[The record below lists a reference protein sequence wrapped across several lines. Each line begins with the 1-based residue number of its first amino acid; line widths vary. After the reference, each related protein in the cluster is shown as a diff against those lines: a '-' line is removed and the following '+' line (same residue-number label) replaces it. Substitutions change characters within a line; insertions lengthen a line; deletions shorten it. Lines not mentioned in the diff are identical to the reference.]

1 MEKTRFAV
9 VDLEGFVSAVELL
22 VLQGDWEAVR
32 EKAQKRQE
40 ACPGDSAACLALALC
55 HAREGRK
62 EEALR
67 FLEAMERVEEG
78 WGTLY
83 RCGGDEFARQG
94 MSREAMECYR
104 KSSLLNSGRVRWNG
118 GTHPPAPP
126 SRREEET
133 EGDDDD
139 RAEVPEE
146 LLTPTMADLYVRQG
160 HYELARSTLEKLLS
174 GDPENGPLRESL
186 RKLEDT
192 IRERRKRRERVL
204 GELYQWLG
212 RLEKGRGA
220 VVPKAGFDA

>member
-9 VDLEGFVSAVELL
+9 ADLERFVSAVELL
-22 VLQGDWEAVR
+22 VLRGDWEAVR
-32 EKAQKRQE
+32 EKALKRQE

-55 HAREGRK
+55 LAREGRK

-94 MSREAMECYR
+94 MIREAMECYR

-126 SRREEET
+126 SRREKEA
-133 EGDDDD
+133 EGDDDW
-139 RAEVPEE
+139 AEVPEE

-186 RKLEDT
+186 RNLEDT

-220 VVPKAGFDA
+220 VAPKGAFDA